1 MNKHKTIVI
10 IEDDPQLQQEL
21 TVAFFEAGFTVN
33 SAYDGEEAV
42 NLVSAKKPDVVLL
55 DLVLPKKDGYKV
67 LRELK
72 GNPITKDIPVIILS
86 NLESLDNVEY
96 ALRLGASSY
105 LAKAN
110 YQPKGIV
117 KRIEGMLAPPCKP
130 SAETRGEEVAGPSQ

>member
-1 MNKHKTIVI
+1 MDKHKTIVI

-33 SAYDGEEAV
+33 SAYDGQEV
-42 NLVSAKKPDVVLL
+42 INLVSAKKPDVVLL
-55 DLVLPKKDGYKV
+55 DLVLPKKDGYQV
-67 LRELK
+67 LRELN
-72 GNPITKDIPVIILS
+72 GDPITKDIPVIILS

-117 KRIEGMLAPPCKP
+117 RKVESALASACKP
-130 SAETRGEEVAGPSQ
+130 TAETR